1 MVRQKSKLEDAAR
14 AAAEPKK
21 PGTQDGFR
29 ETVESV
35 VVAFVLAFLFRTF
48 IAEAFVIPTGSM
60 APTLFGRHKDVVC
73 SQCGVAY
80 EVGASC
86 EMSDDGAL
94 LNWRLSRAECPNCR
108 FVTNAHDLLAFK
120 GDRILVNKFPYELG
134 QPERWDVCVF
144 KYPEDPERNYIKR
157 LIGLPGESIRINRGD
172 VYARPEGKSEFAI
185 LRKADPEKQRAIQIL
200 VADDLHPPRKLLE
213 SGWPER
219 WGGMQTSQA
228 SGTIDG
234 WEDATAGITSDPQE
248 RTYTLDGKSDTWLR
262 YRNYVPNNLDWKSVE
277 EGLPT
282 TPNPR
287 PELITDYYGYNS
299 FDAFRRPHPD
309 PSVFWVGDL
318 TISGRMHVRSIDDPK
333 ASVTFELV
341 EGVRRYRCEIELA
354 TGKATFSHTN
364 ELNPEGEPIVLG
376 TGNTYIRP
384 PGRFDFVFANVDDRL
399 CLWINNRLIP
409 FGKVAEYQ
417 APALPDPQDGDLMP
431 VGLTARGAQVEF
443 GRLVVQR
450 DIYYQS
456 YAEANDDPSPGSNP
470 LSSGEFNP
478 SLERPLQDALSHPA
492 DYARLYRENLGPIE
506 FHALAEGEYF
516 VMGDNSPQSQDSRLW
531 PNGRQAINRH
541 AVPRNAFV
549 GKAFA
554 IYWPHGIP
562 FLNGGQGFGIVSH
575 SRANAQ
581 VENYPAYTFPF
592 YPQFGRLLKRIR

>member
-1 MVRQKSKLEDAAR
+1 MARQKNKLEDAAR
-14 AAAEPKK
+14 AAQASPK
-21 PGTQDGFR
+21 PGNQDGFR

-73 SQCGVAY
+73 PQCGVEY

-86 EMSDDGAL
+86 EMTDDGTL

-108 FVTNAHDLLAFK
+108 FVTNAHDLPAFK

-157 LIGLPGESIRINRGD
+157 LIGLPGETIQINRGD
-172 VYARPEGKSEFAI
+172 VYSRPHGSTQFSI
-185 LRKADPEKQRAIQIL
+185 LRKDDPEKQRAIQIL
-200 VADDLHPPRKLLE
+200 VADDRHPPKQLLE
-213 SGWPER
+213 KGWPER
-219 WGGMQTSQA
+219 WAGMQQTHA
-228 SGTIDG
+228 EGTIDG
-234 WEDATAGITSDPQE
+234 WQDVTDGMTTDPAE
-248 RTYTLDGKSDTWLR
+248 RTYTLDGKADTWLR
-262 YRNYVPNNLDWKSVE
+262 YRNYVAHDLDWKSVE
-277 EGLPT
+277 EDLPT

-287 PELITDYYGYNS
+287 PELITDFYGYNT
-299 FDAFRRPHPD
+299 FDNDHHSLPD

-318 TISGRMHVRSIDDPK
+318 TINGRMHIRSVDDP
-333 ASVTFELV
+333 AATVTMELV
-341 EGVRRYRCEIELA
+341 EGVRRYRCEIELS
-354 TGKATFSHTN
+354 TGKATLSHTN
-364 ELNPEGEPIVLG
+364 ELNPDDEPIVLA
-376 TGNTYIRP
+376 TGNTYMRP

-409 FGKVAEYQ
+409 FGDAAAFQ
-417 APALPDPQDGDLMP
+417 ASALPDPQDADLMP
-431 VGLTARGAQVEF
+431 IGLHAKGAKVEF
-443 GRLVVQR
+443 SRLLVQR

-456 YAEANDDPSPGSNP
+456 YAEANDDTSPVSSP
-470 LSSGEFNP
+470 LPEGEFNR
-478 SLERPLQDALSHPA
+478 SLERPLADSLSHPG

-506 FHALAEGEYF
+506 FHELSDQEFF

-531 PNGRQAINRH
+531 PNSRQAINRH

-562 FLNGGQGFGIVSH
+562 FMNDGKGYGIVSH
-575 SRANAQ
+575 SRSNTH